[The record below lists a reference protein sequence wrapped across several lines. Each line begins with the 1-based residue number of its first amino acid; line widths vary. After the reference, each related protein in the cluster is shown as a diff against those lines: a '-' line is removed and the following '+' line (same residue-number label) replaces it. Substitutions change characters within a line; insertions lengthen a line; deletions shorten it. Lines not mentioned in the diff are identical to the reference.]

1 MTEKMKAQK
10 KISLNIITT
19 KGGNNQDA
27 YPTHGQNTAIR
38 IKGIAEADR
47 QKLRIPS
54 YQYILP

>member
-1 MTEKMKAQK
+1 MKTLK

-19 KGGNNQDA
+19 QGGNNQDT
-27 YPTHGQNTAIR
+27 YSTHSQNTAIK

-47 QKLRIPS
+47 QKFRIPS